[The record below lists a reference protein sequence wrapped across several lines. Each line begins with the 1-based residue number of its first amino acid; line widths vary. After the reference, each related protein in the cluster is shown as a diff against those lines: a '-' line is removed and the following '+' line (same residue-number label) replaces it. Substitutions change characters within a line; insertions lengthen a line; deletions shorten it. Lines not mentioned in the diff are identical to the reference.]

1 MKSILTILTTILI
14 LTSCKKDILIIQAN
28 RTADNLAIETT
39 IENPAKQ
46 KVGFVFD
53 SSWFKTKFPNYWI
66 ETHNE
71 WGEAD
76 FNKDGIKDIV
86 IMFATNASNKY
97 LFQKDTS
104 SRVVVGVFINR
115 KTYFELDTNL
125 VYSYLGGYSDV
136 FVSDINNDG
145 YFDFY
150 QSTGY
155 WEGTQYPKPSYYNN
169 SGWGGMDSYVFINNK
184 NKGFTR
190 YTIPIGDDAPSTT
203 AVIFDNNKNGYK
215 EIYLASCQC
224 YFEFNGNGFNKV
236 SLFLDKS
243 FGNQTY
249 PMAVLTPKIADE
261 KLGVIY
267 TAESIWGELGF
278 ILKVDGNRI
287 IPITKFKPAYPQSG
301 PAQEIIPIDLDKDG
315 KTEWIM
321 PMEISSNSN
330 NTKPAVPYLMILDE
344 NGNDI
349 SLKYMDE
356 EITKPL
362 TYDQINWVGE
372 TWQTGFIYH
381 TFADIDNDGI
391 VEIFPASGVGY
402 KKGNDTYYYKF
413 IQGKFRLNLYH
424 TGWFGDVHKSKGYIS
439 YKPVVDEKNKTL
451 VFRVIEG
458 DLSKSIFK
466 TF

>member
-1 MKSILTILTTILI
+1 
-14 LTSCKKDILIIQAN
+14 
-28 RTADNLAIETT
+28 
-39 IENPAKQ
+39 
-46 KVGFVFD
+46 
-53 SSWFKTKFPNYWI
+53 
-66 ETHNE
+66 
-71 WGEAD
+71 
-76 FNKDGIKDIV
+76 
-86 IMFATNASNKY
+86 
-97 LFQKDTS
+97 
-104 SRVVVGVFINR
+104 
-115 KTYFELDTNL
+115 
-125 VYSYLGGYSDV
+125 
-136 FVSDINNDG
+136 
-145 YFDFY
+145 
-150 QSTGY
+150 
-155 WEGTQYPKPSYYNN
+155 
-169 SGWGGMDSYVFINNK
+169 
-184 NKGFTR
+184 
-190 YTIPIGDDAPSTT
+190 
-203 AVIFDNNKNGYK
+203 
-215 EIYLASCQC
+215 
-224 YFEFNGNGFNKV
+224 
-236 SLFLDKS
+236 
-243 FGNQTY
+243 
-249 PMAVLTPKIADE
+249 
-261 KLGVIY
+261 
-267 TAESIWGELGF
+267 
-278 ILKVDGNRI
+278 
-287 IPITKFKPAYPQSG
+287 
-301 PAQEIIPIDLDKDG
+301 
-315 KTEWIM
+315 M

-330 NTKPAVPYLMILDE
+330 NTKPAGPYLMILDE